1 MSRKFLRNGAVMSG
15 VTGAIRKA
23 FSTTAPARAGLV
35 AAFALPALLLG
46 THAPA
51 APQVWTLQNPAVP
64 DAVSPTLVGVSCPSA
79 NACIAVGSGISLPSG
94 DPVAL
99 AESWNGTAWTIE
111 STPSAAGSSLASV
124 SCQSPTDCTA
134 VGATSQDGST
144 QPLAESWNGTAWTMA
159 RTPSLGGATAGA
171 LSGVSCTSATR
182 CVAVGYARQGEG
194 TIPLSDT
201 WNGTTWRPLAAPLP
215 AGSADGSFSRVSCT
229 SRDACVAVGSVDEQG
244 GGYVPLAESWDG
256 TNWSLQ
262 STPLPTGSYTGNF
275 GAVSCS
281 SASLCTA
288 VGFYYIAA
296 SGSPAETLAEVW
308 NGTSWSQEHT
318 PALAHSGFYGISCSR
333 SARCTAVGYQDQ
345 GKLALAEQWNGTK
358 WNVDHGV
365 VSPPR
370 HVNAM
375 TFDDVSCPTAA
386 VCEAVGGYDG
396 YEMAANKVDRGE
408 FPLAEQR
415 T

>member
-1 MSRKFLRNGAVMSG
+1 VSRKFLRNGAVMPG

-99 AESWNGTAWTIE
+99 AESWNGTAWT
-111 STPSAAGSSLASV
+111 
-124 SCQSPTDCTA
+124 
-134 VGATSQDGST
+134 
-144 QPLAESWNGTAWTMA
+144 MA
-159 RTPSLGGATAGA
+159 RTPGLGGTTAGA

-215 AGSADGSFSRVSCT
+215 AGSADGSFSRVSCA

-288 VGFYYIAA
+288 VGFYYIAG